1 MGMQTD
7 VKSTACANAATTV
20 VFDGPARVKAVTISY
35 ASGGVVAI
43 ANNTA
48 NVFVFTAPAAIG
60 SINVL
65 IPGEGIRCEGNV
77 TANCTGATAVVF
89 YG

>member
-1 MGMQTD
+1 MMQTD

-20 VFDGPARVKAVTISY
+20 VFNGPARVKGLTISY
-35 ASGGVVAI
+35 ASGGVVAV

-48 NVFVFTAPAAIG
+48 NVFVFTAPATAG
-60 SINVL
+60 AINVI

>member
-1 MGMQTD
+1 MMQTD

-20 VFDGPARVKAVTISY
+20 VFNGPARVKGLTISY

-43 ANNTA
+43 ANNTS
-48 NVFVFTAPAAIG
+48 NVFVYTAPAAAG

-65 IPGEGIRCEGNV
+65 IPGEGILALNGLYVDTGDADSV
-77 TANCTGATAVVF
+77 TII

>member
-1 MGMQTD
+1 MQTD

-20 VFDGPARVKAVTISY
+20 VFNGPARVKGLTISY
-35 ASGGVVAI
+35 ISGGVVSV
-43 ANNTA
+43 ANNTS
-48 NVFVFTAPAAIG
+48 NVFVFTAPAAAG
-60 SINVL
+60 AINVL

-77 TANCTGATAVVF
+77 TANCVGATAVVF

>member
-1 MGMQTD
+1 MQTD

-20 VFDGPARVKAVTISY
+20 VFNGPARVKGMTISY
-35 ASGGVVAI
+35 ASGGVVAV

-60 SINVL
+60 SINVV
-65 IPGEGIRCEGNV
+65 IPGEGIRCDNGIYATTPSGMTV
-77 TANCTGATAVVF
+77 TVF

>member
-1 MGMQTD
+1 MQTD

-20 VFDGPARVKAVTISY
+20 VFNGPARVKGLTISY
-35 ASGGVVAI
+35 ASGGVVYL
-43 ANNTA
+43 ANNTS
-48 NVFVFTAPAAIG
+48 NVFVFTAPAAVG

-65 IPGEGIRCEGNV
+65 IPGEGIRCSTGIYATTPAGM
-77 TANCTGATAVVF
+77 TATVF